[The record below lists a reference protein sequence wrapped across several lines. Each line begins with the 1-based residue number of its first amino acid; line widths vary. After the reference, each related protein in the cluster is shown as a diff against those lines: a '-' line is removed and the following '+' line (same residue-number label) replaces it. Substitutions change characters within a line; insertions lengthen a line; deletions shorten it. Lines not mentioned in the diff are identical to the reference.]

1 MSSDFNRDNK
11 LKRQGKLYEA
21 IVAYKRAIELN
32 PNFSWSHYNL
42 GKALA
47 CAGKLEDAISSYR
60 RAVVLNP
67 VSAWFH
73 YSLGEALSKMGQLDE
88 AIAYF
93 QRAIK
98 LNPDVHEFYNSLGN
112 ALAELAFQNP
122 NSEFK
127 PKKGVIYVAT
137 GKRYIEEALK
147 SAASL
152 KDKMPDL
159 PVTIFSSDPIDSH
172 LFEKVVVIENPN
184 YDHPGLDKIENML
197 RSPYEYTLFLD
208 TDTYIYENFLELF
221 SLLHNWDI
229 AAAHAPSRKPTS
241 YLISGKPWITY
252 DFEEVPNSFAQMNT
266 GVILFRK
273 TPDVEVFFKN
283 WFSLCELKIRE
294 TGNSG
299 KPLHD
304 QATFRA
310 VLWHSS
316 LRVATLAP
324 EYNFRFPSVGFVNG
338 TVKILHG
345 RHPDIPSVAAK
356 INSTLD
362 RRLWDSKDL
371 VEIQKV

>member
-184 YDHPGLDKIENML
+184 YDHPGLDKIECML
-197 RSPYEYTLFLD
+197 CSPYEHTLFLD
-208 TDTYIYENFLELF
+208 SDTYICDDFSEVF
-221 SLLHNWDI
+221 SLLSQFDI
-229 AAAHAPSRKPTS
+229 AAAHAPLRLAPE
-241 YLISGKPWITY
+241 YLDSGRSWIPY
-252 DFEEVPNSFAQMNT
+252 KFNEVPKSYPEMNT
-266 GVILFRK
+266 GVVLYKKSPEIQLC
-273 TPDVEVFFKN
+273 FKE
-283 WFSLCELKIRE
+283 WLTLCQEKIKE
-294 TGNSG
+294 TGNNG

-304 QATFRA
+304 QATFRP
-310 VLWHSS
+310 VLWGSS
-316 LRVATLAP
+316 LRTAVLTP
-324 EYNFRFPSVGFVNG
+324 EYNCRFIFPVVVKGK
-338 TVKILHG
+338 VKILHG
-345 RHPDIPSVAAK
+345 RSSNIVNISK
-356 INSTLD
+356 NINSELGC
-362 RRLWDSKDL
+362 RVFKNGDL
-371 VEIQKV
+371 IPK